1 MRMARGAPVQEMVAE
16 WTTIGCSKYTSPA
29 RPVARTIG
37 GDVDALAPGLPD
49 VVAACLLSLGVW
61 VACRLEYTW
70 LVPDRK
76 A

>member
-37 GDVDALAPGLPD
+37 GDGDALALGLPD
-49 VVAACLLSLGVW
+49 VAVCLLSLDVSAARW
-61 VACRLEYTW
+61 LEYTW
-70 LVPDRK
+70 LVPERK
-76 A
+76 E